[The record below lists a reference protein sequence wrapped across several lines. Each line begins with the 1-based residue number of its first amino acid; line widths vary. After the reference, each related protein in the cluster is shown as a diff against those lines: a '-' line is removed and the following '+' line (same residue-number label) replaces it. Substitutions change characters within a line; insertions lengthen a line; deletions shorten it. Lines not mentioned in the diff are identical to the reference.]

1 MRRASS
7 RQVFN
12 ARPDRR
18 TRNPGTADRPS
29 DPPDVPK
36 DFLEGLFRRW
46 SSTDQRTGRTFGD
59 DRLSAAVRLAASL
72 RDPRACRVALL
83 GQYILNPTLSQLEYA
98 TMEMVLAGHKDALNM
113 IEVGALEVP
122 EAVVTEGIAF
132 GQKAIIEICGMIE
145 ELQKKAGKPKSWTP
159 PPPKDE
165 LNAELR
171 KGYGDALRQARQVSG
186 KQDRYSA
193 VNEVYKSAKA
203 RYAPEDQSA
212 RKPEHDWN
220 TVRAMLDE
228 IEGEIVADMVVRQG
242 KRSDGRGK
250 GHPPDLVRGRRVAAR
265 PPSSSARDAVVVRH
279 YAGHRARRT
288 VDGLT
293 EEYSK
298 KFMLYNFP
306 PLCTGEPRRLHQSTR
321 DRPRNLAE
329 KSLEAVLPTPEN
341 PLHDPVG
348 FRDSESNGSV
358 SITSVCGGCLR

>member
-18 TRNPGTADRPS
+18 TRNPDTADRPS

-36 DFLEGLFRRW
+36 DFLRGLFRRW

-72 RDPRACRVALL
+72 GDPRACRVALL

-145 ELQKKAGKPKSWTP
+145 ELQKKAGKPKPWTP

-220 TVRAMLDE
+220 TVRACSMKSR
-228 IEGEIVADMVVRQG
+228 A
-242 KRSDGRGK
+242 KSSPTWSCGRASVPTGGAK
-250 GHPPDLVRGRRVAAR
+250 DIR
-265 PPSSSARDAVVVRH
+265 PI
-279 YAGHRARRT
+279 
-288 VDGLT
+288 
-293 EEYSK
+293 
-298 KFMLYNFP
+298 
-306 PLCTGEPRRLHQSTR
+306 LCEVG
-321 DRPRNLAE
+321 
-329 KSLEAVLPTPEN
+329 VLPRTRVRLLPARETQS
-341 PLHDPVG
+341 LCVITLG
-348 FRDSESNGSV
+348 TGRDEPS
-358 SITSVCGGCLR
+358 TA